1 MKKNSLLIVALI
13 ALTAVSCGQQNSTTP
28 PVVDN
33 TPPSVDILKDNY
45 SVTELKDYIGDTFK
59 L

>member
-1 MKKNSLLIVALI
+1 MKKNSLLLVALI

-45 SVTELKDYIGDTFK
+45 SVT
-59 L
+59 